1 MKKKIDENYMQKR
14 DPIKEFFVLTCQSVK
29 LSSPHLNLIAHIN
42 TDMLYKKA
50 ITEGIAYFKYW
61 SWIESTIQKE
71 VLTQLMSKKPGKKGD
86 DLVTDGKQKIADKKR
101 KSIQKKELKK
111 SMKNIINK

>member
-1 MKKKIDENYMQKR
+1 MTNEAVKKKIDENYMQKR

-50 ITEGIAYFKYW
+50 LTDGIAYFKYW
-61 SWIESTIQKE
+61 SWIESTI
-71 VLTQLMSKKPGKKGD
+71 
-86 DLVTDGKQKIADKKR
+86 
-101 KSIQKKELKK
+101 
-111 SMKNIINK
+111 